1 MNHFLDEL
9 NPAQRA
15 ATISSDGPVMIIA
28 GAGSGKTRVLTY
40 RIAHLMEKKIDAF
53 NILALTFT
61 NKAAREMKARI
72 AKIVGEKEAKNLWM
86 GTFHSIF
93 AKILR
98 IEAEKL
104 GYPNN
109 FTIYDT
115 DDSKSVIR
123 EILKQLNLDDKV
135 YKPSLVLN
143 RISDAKNKLISAA
156 QYLNNPITQ
165 AEDQSSRKPMLGQVY
180 LNYQKRNFK
189 AGAMDFDD
197 LLYQTNVLLRDFPDV
212 LLKYQNKFRY
222 ILVDEYQ
229 DTNFS
234 QYVIIKQLAA
244 RFQNISVVGDD
255 AQSIYAFR
263 GANIQNI
270 LNFEKDYPD
279 LKTFKLEQNYRSTKT
294 IVGAANHI
302 IANNKEQ
309 FKKNVFTDNED
320 GQKIKVIKAS
330 TDNEEGQKIANSL
343 FEIRMQEQAM
353 NSDFAILYRT
363 NAQSRAFE
371 ESLRRLNVPYRIYG
385 GVSFYQRKEIK
396 DVLSY
401 YRLTINNNDDESLKR
416 VINYPARGIGQT
428 TIDKIN
434 VAAAEHD
441 ISMWTVIS
449 NLKDFN
455 SPNSQSA
462 GLGINAGIASKIN
475 DFVTQIKSYSL
486 LLPYK
491 DAFELGNQIA
501 VNSGIVKELYSD
513 KTPEGVS
520 RYENIQE
527 LLNGIKDFVEQPR
540 SPQEVELND
549 VIKPLLQKD
558 DSNLFAEATDNSLK
572 TLDEFMQEIT
582 LLTDVDKDK
591 EDDKN
596 ADKVS
601 LMTIHA
607 AKGLE
612 FKYVFVVGLEENLF
626 PSQLAL
632 NSRSD
637 LEEER
642 RLFYVAV
649 TRAEKQAT
657 LSFAT
662 TRYRY
667 GNILYCEPSRF
678 IDEID
683 SQFLDYPE
691 EQNPISFSENTFDK
705 FREDYTDSSK
715 KEIGFFD
722 KSKKIELQNKSNTNL
737 NFSPPTK
744 KLITLNSAFK
754 NTSTPVDL
762 SLNKSLK
769 EGDFVEHQKFGKG
782 QISLLEG
789 NWPETKATI
798 QFEKEGAKNL
808 LLKFARLI
816 KL

>member
-1 MNHFLDEL
+1 MDHYLDEL
-9 NPAQRA
+9 NTLQRA
-15 ATISSDGPVMIIA
+15 AAKATEGPVMIIA

-40 RIAHLMEKKIDAF
+40 RIAHIMEKGADAF

-61 NKAAREMKARI
+61 NKAAKEMKERI
-72 AKIVGEKEAKNLWM
+72 AKIVGPGEAKNLWM
-86 GTFHSIF
+86 GTFHSVF

-98 IEAEKL
+98 IEASKL
-104 GYPNN
+104 GYPSN

-115 DDSKSVIR
+115 DDSKSVIK
-123 EILKQLNLDDKV
+123 EILKQFNLDDKI

-143 RISDAKNKLISAA
+143 RISEAKNKLVSAA

-165 AEDQSSRKPMLGQVY
+165 QEDSSSRKPLLGKVY
-180 LNYQKRNFK
+180 EAYQRRNFK

-197 LLYQTNVLLRDFPDV
+197 LLFQTNVLLRDFPDV
-212 LLKYQNKFRY
+212 LLKYQNKFRF

-234 QYVIIKQLAA
+234 QYLIIKQLAA
-244 RFQNISVVGDD
+244 RFQNICVVGDD

-294 IVGAANHI
+294 IVAAANHI
-302 IANNKEQ
+302 IANNKDQ
-309 FKKNVFTDNED
+309 FKKTVFTENED
-320 GQKIKVIKAS
+320 GQKLKVIKAGS
-330 TDNEEGQKIANSL
+330 DNEEGQKIVNSI
-343 FEIRMQEQAM
+343 FEIRMQNQAK

-363 NAQSRAFE
+363 NAQSRSFE
-371 ESLRRLNVPYRIYG
+371 ESLRKLNIPYKIYG
-385 GVSFYQRKEIK
+385 GISFYQRKEIK

-401 YRLTINNNDDESLKR
+401 FRLTINSSDDESLRR

-428 TIDKIN
+428 TLDKIT

-441 ISMWTVIS
+441 INMWTVIS

-455 SPNSQSA
+455 
-462 GLGINAGIASKIN
+462 LGINAGIASKIN

-491 DAFELGNQIA
+491 DAYDLANYIA
-501 VNSGIVKELYSD
+501 VNSGIVKELYTD

-540 SPQEVELND
+540 TPQENELND
-549 VIKPLLQKD
+549 VIKLELQKKETE
-558 DSNLFAEATDNSLK
+558 LALEEANTSIK

-582 LLTDVDKDK
+582 LLTSVDKEDEKDTDKDK
-591 EDDKN
+591 
-596 ADKVS
+596 VS
-601 LMTIHA
+601 MMTIHA

-612 FKYVFVVGLEENLF
+612 FPYVYIVGLEENLF
-626 PSQLAL
+626 PSQLSI
-632 NSRSD
+632 NSRTD

-657 LSFAT
+657 LSYAT
-662 TRYRY
+662 MRYRF
-667 GNILYCEPSRF
+667 GNVTYCEPSRF

-683 SQFLDYPE
+683 EKFLDYPE
-691 EQNPISFSENTFDK
+691 DQVSPSFSKNTFDK
-705 FREDYTDSSK
+705 FRDNYNSVSND
-715 KEIGFFD
+715 
-722 KSKKIELQNKSNTNL
+722 SNTSIINL
-737 NFSPPTK
+737 NLKPK
-744 KLITLNSAFK
+744 KLIRLSSSFNS
-754 NTSTPVDL
+754 NSTPADL
-762 SLNKSLK
+762 SLNRSLLS
-769 EGDFVEHQKFGKG
+769 GDNVMHEKFGKG
-782 QISLLEG
+782 QIVSLEG
-789 NWPETKATI
+789 SWPETKATI
-798 QFEKEGAKNL
+798 QFEKAGNKSL
-808 LLKFARLI
+808 LLKFARLT